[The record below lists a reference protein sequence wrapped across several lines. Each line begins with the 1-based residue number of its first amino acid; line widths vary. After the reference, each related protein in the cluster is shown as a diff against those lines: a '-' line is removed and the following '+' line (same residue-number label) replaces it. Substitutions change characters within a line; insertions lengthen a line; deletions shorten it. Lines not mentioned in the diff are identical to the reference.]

1 MLVKSDRCVHVC
13 VSTCVRLCI
22 CMCSGRDDH
31 LTGEERRASEF
42 LTESDLERNVSLH
55 D

>member
-1 MLVKSDRCVHVC
+1 MC
-13 VSTCVRLCI
+13 VSVRT
-22 CMCSGRDDH
+22 CSGRDD

-42 LTESDLERNVSLH
+42 LTETDLERNVSWH